1 MLKAKKSS
9 LLIAGKRNIGLILT
23 YIALTMASLGIL
35 LPIFWIIRTSLANR
49 LIAYKIPPV
58 WFFQPTLDNYLT
70 IFDKYPFQDYLVNSL
85 VISITASL
93 VALFIG
99 SLAAYSIARFRT
111 GDPWLRLSMLSTQM
125 LPPIA
130 LVIPI
135 FLIMNVIQLWDT
147 MTGLIIAYLS
157 FNLPYTVWILISFF
171 QSIPMEL
178 EEAAMIDGCSRFQA
192 LWRIIFPIALP
203 GLLSAGVFNFI
214 LNWNEFLFALV
225 LTGRNTR
232 TLPVAISSLW
242 TQQGVNIGAV
252 SAATVVTILP
262 VIFLTYVIQKS
273 MVRNLTFGSIK

>member
-1 MLKAKKSS
+1 M
-9 LLIAGKRNIGLILT
+9 
-23 YIALTMASLGIL
+23 
-35 LPIFWIIRTSLANR
+35 
-49 LIAYKIPPV
+49 
-58 WFFQPTLDNYLT
+58 
-70 IFDKYPFQDYLVNSL
+70 NSL
-85 VISITASL
+85 IISASASI
-93 VALFIG
+93 VALIIG

-135 FLIMNVIQLWDT
+135 FLIMNVIRLWDT
-147 MTGLIIAYLS
+147 LPGLILAYLS

-171 QSIPMEL
+171 QSIPVEI
-178 EEAAMIDGCSRFQA
+178 EEAAMIEGCSRIQA
-192 LWRIIFPIALP
+192 LWKVIVPVALP

-214 LNWNEFLFALV
+214 LNWNEFLFALI

-232 TLPVAISSLW
+232 TLPVAIASLW

-273 MVRNLTFGSIK
+273 LVRNLTFGSIK

>member
-1 MLKAKKSS
+1 MPTSKVKRKFG
-9 LLIAGKRNIGLILT
+9 LLVSNIILIF
-23 YIALTMASLGIL
+23 ASLSIL
-35 LPIFWIIRTSLANR
+35 LPILWVIRTSLANR

-58 WFFQPTLDNYLT
+58 WVFKPTFDNYLT
-70 IFDKYPFQDYLVNSL
+70 IFDKYPFQDYFMNSL
-85 VISITASL
+85 IISASASI
-93 VALFIG
+93 VALIIG

-135 FLIMNVIQLWDT
+135 FLIMNVIKLWDT
-147 MTGLIIAYLS
+147 LPGLILAYLS

-171 QSIPMEL
+171 QSIPVEI
-178 EEAAMIDGCSRFQA
+178 EEAAMIEGCSRTQA
-192 LWRIIFPIALP
+192 LWKVIVPVALP

-214 LNWNEFLFALV
+214 LNWNEFLFALI

-232 TLPVAISSLW
+232 TLPVAIASLW

-262 VIFLTYVIQKS
+262 VIVLTYVIQKS
-273 MVRNLTFGSIK
+273 LVRNLTFGSIK

>member
-1 MLKAKKSS
+1 MKIREKLGLAVSHLILVLSS
-9 LLIAGKRNIGLILT
+9 L
-23 YIALTMASLGIL
+23 SIL
-35 LPIFWIIRTSLANR
+35 LPILWVIRTSLANR

-58 WFFQPTLDNYLT
+58 WIFQPTFDNYIT
-70 IFDKYPFQDYLVNSL
+70 IFDKYPFQEYFLNSL
-85 VISITASL
+85 LISGSASI
-93 VALFIG
+93 VALIIG

-135 FLIMNVIQLWDT
+135 FLIMNVIKLWDT
-147 MTGLIIAYLS
+147 LPGLILAYLS

-171 QSIPMEL
+171 QGIPMEI
-178 EEAAMIDGCSRFQA
+178 EEAAMIEGCSRTQA
-192 LWRIIFPIALP
+192 LWKVIIPIALP

-214 LNWNEFLFALV
+214 LNWNEFLFALI

-232 TLPVAISSLW
+232 TLPVAIASLW

-262 VIFLTYVIQKS
+262 VVFLTFVIQKS
-273 MVRNLTFGSIK
+273 LVRNLTFGSIK

>member
-1 MLKAKKSS
+1 MPTKV
-9 LLIAGKRNIGLILT
+9 KRKLGLVFSNIILIL
-23 YIALTMASLGIL
+23 ASLSVL
-35 LPIFWIIRTSLANR
+35 LPILWVIRTSLANR

-58 WFFQPTLDNYLT
+58 WFFKPTLDNYLT
-70 IFDKYPFQDYLVNSL
+70 IFEKYPFQDYFMNSL
-85 VISITASL
+85 IISASASI
-93 VALFIG
+93 VALIIG

-135 FLIMNVIQLWDT
+135 FLIMNVISLWDT
-147 MTGLIIAYLS
+147 LPGLILAYLS

-171 QSIPMEL
+171 QSIPVEI
-178 EEAAMIDGCSRFQA
+178 EEAAMIEGCSRIQA
-192 LWRIIFPIALP
+192 LWKVIVPVALP

-214 LNWNEFLFALV
+214 LNWNEFLFALI

-232 TLPVAISSLW
+232 TLPVAIASLW

-273 MVRNLTFGSIK
+273 LVRNLTFGSIK

>member
-1 MLKAKKSS
+1 MLAKF
-9 LLIAGKRNIGLILT
+9 KRNFGLTISNIIL
-23 YIALTMASLGIL
+23 IFASLAIL
-35 LPIFWIIRTSLANR
+35 LPILWVIRTSLANR

-58 WFFQPTLDNYLT
+58 WFFTPTFDNYLT
-70 IFDKYPFQDYLVNSL
+70 IFDKYPFQNYALNSL
-85 VISITASL
+85 LISGAASI
-93 VALFIG
+93 VALLIG

-111 GDPWLRLSMLSTQM
+111 GDPALRLSMLATQM

-135 FLIMNVIQLWDT
+135 FLIMRFLQLWDSLS
-147 MTGLIIAYLS
+147 GLILAYLS

-171 QSIPMEL
+171 QSIPIEI
-178 EEAAMIDGCSRFQA
+178 EEAAMIDGCSRVQA
-192 LWRIIFPIALP
+192 LVRVIFPVALP

-214 LNWNEFLFALV
+214 LNWNEFLFALI

-252 SAATVVTILP
+252 SAATVITILP
-262 VIFLTYVIQKS
+262 VIILTYVIQKS
-273 MVRNLTFGSIK
+273 LVRNLTFGSVK

>member
-1 MLKAKKSS
+1 MLAKFRRS
-9 LLIAGKRNIGLILT
+9 LGLTLSNIVLIF
-23 YIALTMASLGIL
+23 ASLSIL
-35 LPIFWIIRTSLANR
+35 LPILWVIRTSLANR

-58 WFFQPTLDNYLT
+58 WFFTPTFDNYLT
-70 IFDKYPFQDYLVNSL
+70 IFDKYPFQNYALNSL
-85 VISITASL
+85 LISGAASI
-93 VALFIG
+93 VALLVG

-111 GDPWLRLSMLSTQM
+111 GDPALRLSMLATQM

-135 FLIMNVIQLWDT
+135 FLIMRFLQLWDSLS
-147 MTGLIIAYLS
+147 GLILAYLS

-171 QSIPMEL
+171 QSIPIEI
-178 EEAAMIDGCSRFQA
+178 EEAAMIDGCSRVQA
-192 LWRIIFPIALP
+192 LVRVIFPVALP

-214 LNWNEFLFALV
+214 LNWNEFLFALI

-252 SAATVVTILP
+252 SAATVITILP
-262 VIFLTYVIQKS
+262 VIILTYVIQKS
-273 MVRNLTFGSIK
+273 LVRNLTFGSVK

>member
-1 MLKAKKSS
+1 MLAKF
-9 LLIAGKRNIGLILT
+9 KRNFGLTISNIIL
-23 YIALTMASLGIL
+23 IFASLAIL
-35 LPIFWIIRTSLANR
+35 LPILWVIRTSLANR

-58 WFFQPTLDNYLT
+58 WFFTPTFDNYLT
-70 IFDKYPFQDYLVNSL
+70 IFDKYPFQNYALNSL
-85 VISITASL
+85 LISGAASI
-93 VALFIG
+93 VALLIG

-111 GDPWLRLSMLSTQM
+111 GDPALRLSMLATQM

-135 FLIMNVIQLWDT
+135 FLIMRFLQLWDSLA
-147 MTGLIIAYLS
+147 GLILAYLS

-171 QSIPMEL
+171 QSIPIEI
-178 EEAAMIDGCSRFQA
+178 EEAAMIDGCSRVQA
-192 LWRIIFPIALP
+192 LVRVIFPVALP

-214 LNWNEFLFALV
+214 LNWNEFLFALI

-252 SAATVVTILP
+252 SAATVITILP
-262 VIFLTYVIQKS
+262 VIILTYVIQKS
-273 MVRNLTFGSIK
+273 LVRNLTFGSVK

>member
-1 MLKAKKSS
+1 MLAKF
-9 LLIAGKRNIGLILT
+9 KRNFGLTISNIIL
-23 YIALTMASLGIL
+23 IFASLAIL
-35 LPIFWIIRTSLANR
+35 LPILWVIRTSLANR

-58 WFFQPTLDNYLT
+58 WFFTPTFDNYLT
-70 IFDKYPFQDYLVNSL
+70 IFDKYPFQNYALNSL
-85 VISITASL
+85 LISAAASI
-93 VALFIG
+93 VALLIG

-111 GDPWLRLSMLSTQM
+111 GDPALRLSMLATQM

-135 FLIMNVIQLWDT
+135 FLIMRFLQLWDSLS
-147 MTGLIIAYLS
+147 GLILAYLS

-171 QSIPMEL
+171 QSIPIEI
-178 EEAAMIDGCSRFQA
+178 EEAAMIDGCSRVQA
-192 LWRIIFPIALP
+192 LVRVIFPVALP

-214 LNWNEFLFALV
+214 LNWNEFLFALI

-252 SAATVVTILP
+252 SAATVITILP
-262 VIFLTYVIQKS
+262 VIILTYVIQKS
-273 MVRNLTFGSIK
+273 LVRNLTFGSVK

>member
-1 MLKAKKSS
+1 MKV
-9 LLIAGKRNIGLILT
+9 KRNLSLVLSYIVLT
-23 YIALTMASLGIL
+23 IAALGIL
-35 LPIFWIIRTSLANR
+35 LPILWVVRTSLANR

-58 WFFQPTLDNYLT
+58 WIFTPTFDNYLT
-70 IFDKYPFQDYLVNSL
+70 IFDKYPFQDYLWNSL
-85 VISITASL
+85 VISATSSI
-93 VALFIG
+93 VALIIG

-111 GDPWLRLSMLSTQM
+111 GDPLLRLSMLSTQM

-130 LVIPI
+130 LIIPI
-135 FLIMNVIQLWDT
+135 FLIMNVIKLWDT
-147 MTGLIIAYLS
+147 IPGLILAYLS
-157 FNLPYTVWILISFF
+157 INLPYTVWILISFF
-171 QSIPMEL
+171 QGIPVEI
-178 EEAAMIDGCSRFQA
+178 EEAAMIDGCSRVQA
-192 LWRIIFPIALP
+192 LWRVIFPVALP

-262 VIFLTYVIQKS
+262 VILLTFVIQKS
-273 MVRNLTFGSIK
+273 LVRNLTFGSIK